1 MLWRMLLRG
10 RLSRVYL
17 LPMLLLHAVAVYVV
31 TVGALA
37 DCTFAPGGY
46 AVESVWTAVALVVIL
61 YKYCCFF

>member
-1 MLWRMLLRG
+1 
-10 RLSRVYL
+10 
-17 LPMLLLHAVAVYVV
+17 MLLLHAVAVYVV

-61 YKYCCFF
+61 YNRLRLQN